1 MPEAPLPTWS
11 SVIAGYLR
19 GRGWSAFLFFF
30 HFALKGL
37 PAWLFPLYIGS
48 LVALAERRDPEWHWK
63 LGLWSTLISL
73 ALLWNIP
80 GHTLCQR
87 ALSRVVRGRGHQ
99 LRLSVC
105 RQLQQLSLLFHG
117 RESSGRMHTKI
128 VRDIDTIENSANQI
142 AHTVCNALFVLI
154 TTTTITLL
162 TVPWASLVF
171 LVLTPAAVAVNAT
184 FRRRLQSRA
193 ADYRLSAERLSARV
207 QDMLVM
213 MPVTRAHGLE
223 EVELRDAEGRIGDV
237 RDNASRFDVISAV
250 FGSTSWSSFMLF
262 QVLFMI
268 VMVVFVMRGI
278 AKVGDMVVFQG
289 LFGQLTGSILGV
301 VGSIP
306 MFVQIREAHRSIDE
320 ILGAP
325 DLEENRHGRAPAHVN
340 GAIELRAAAYTY
352 PGSPTPAIAPTD
364 LVISPGE
371 SVAIVGPSGGGK
383 STLVSLM
390 LGLLRPTEARSFSTV
405 KTCELDMRPTADASA
420 SSRSRASSSPAPSPT
435 TSPTGRPRRA
445 TTTSDTPS
453 SSPTRGALSPNC
465 PTASTPASAPADARS
480 RAVSSNASPS
490 PARSCE
496 TRACSCSTSRPAP
509 STPRPS
515 SPSARR
521 SPTSCPGGR
530 SSSSRTRSS
539 TRGPWDAS
547 WCSRAVASSPTARTA
562 TSSRATTST
571 PAPSPALASD
581 PNPSHPYSPERKR
594 RVFDMK
600 RAEVP
605 SLTLRASRAHA
616 LDLLHTCGGSTS
628 PAALRPTRPP
638 AAPRSPGS
646 PLAPPSPS

>member
-1 MPEAPLPTWS
+1 
-11 SVIAGYLR
+11 VIGGYLR

-63 LGLWSTLISL
+63 LGLWSALMSI

-87 ALSRVVRGRGHQ
+87 ALSRVVRGRGHE

-117 RESSGRMHTKI
+117 RESTGRMHTKI

-142 AHTVCNALFVLI
+142 AHAVCNALFVLI
-154 TTTTITLL
+154 TTTIITLIK
-162 TVPWASLVF
+162 VPAASLVF

-268 VMVVFVMRGI
+268 VMVVLVMRGV

-320 ILGAP
+320 VLSAP
-325 DLEENRHGRAPAHVN
+325 DLEENRQGRAPAHVG
-340 GAIELRAAAYTY
+340 GAIELRGAGYTY
-352 PGSPTPAIAPTD
+352 PGSPTPAICPTD
-364 LVISPGE
+364 LAIAPGE

-390 LGLLRPTEARSFSTV
+390 LGLLRPTEGAVLLDGEDMR
-405 KTCELDMRPTADASA
+405 ELDMRAYRRRVGVVTQSGVFFAGTIADNIAYGQLE
-420 SSRSRASSSPAPSPT
+420 SSEDNV
-435 TSPTGRPRRA
+435 RRA
-445 TTTSDTPS
+445 LELANAWSFVADLPDGVN
-453 SSPTRGALSPNC
+453 TRIGA
-465 PTASTPASAPADARS
+465 
-480 RAVSSNASPS
+480 
-490 PARSCE
+490 
-496 TRACSCSTSRPAP
+496 
-509 STPRPS
+509 
-515 SPSARR
+515 
-521 SPTSCPGGR
+521 GGR
-530 SSSSRTRSS
+530 SLSGGQLQRLALARALVRDPRVLVLDEPTSALDAEAELAFRRALANVLPGRTVILVSHALVNARAMGRILVLESG
-539 TRGPWDAS
+539 RVAADGPHRDL
-547 WCSRAVASSPTARTA
+547 VGGEHFYARTI
-562 TSSRATTST
+562 
-571 PAPSPALASD
+571 ASLG
-581 PNPSHPYSPERKR
+581 
-594 RVFDMK
+594 V
-600 RAEVP
+600 
-605 SLTLRASRAHA
+605 
-616 LDLLHTCGGSTS
+616 
-628 PAALRPTRPP
+628 
-638 AAPRSPGS
+638 
-646 PLAPPSPS
+646 